1 MKKLSSITC
10 ILTFLYLL
18 LPVTVLTAGFLG
30 YDVVFNP
37 LFLSLFTS
45 LISLFFTVIICVK
58 KICSANKA
66 EKVVFFSLPILAVVN
81 LFFYIPFNDEPFV
94 LISIIAN
101 IICSVILLF
110 KFIPSMAVRFTDVGI
125 CAGLFILYLWALMIV
140 SLFSGI
146 AVETPVKTIPSPNEE
161 YSAVVISRDEGALG
175 GSTYVEICQNN
186 SEIRIFPFKFQKRP
200 NRIYAGDYGTHEN
213 LVIYWKDN
221 NCVVI
226 SGKEYKNDD
235 CFK

>member
-10 ILTFLYLL
+10 IVLTFLYLL
-18 LPVTVLTAGFLG
+18 LPVTVITTGFLG
-30 YDVVFNP
+30 YDAVFNP
-37 LFLSLFTS
+37 LFLSLFTA
-45 LISLFFTVIICVK
+45 LMSLFFTVIIYVK
-58 KICSANKA
+58 KIYSANKA
-66 EKVVFFSLPILAVVN
+66 EKVISFSLPILAVVN
-81 LFFYIPFNDEPFV
+81 LFFYIPFNGEPFV

-110 KFIPSMAVRFTDVGI
+110 NFISNMAVRLTVVGI

-140 SLFSGI
+140 ALFSGI

-175 GSTYVEICQNN
+175 GSTYVEISQNN
-186 SEIRIFPFKFQKRP
+186 SEIKIFPFKFQKKP
-200 NRIYAGDYGTHEN
+200 NRIYAGDYGAHEN
-213 LVIYWKDN
+213 LVIYWKDD

-226 SGKEYKNDD
+226 SGKEYKI
-235 CFK
+235 